1 MRVLAGQP
9 KRESPRVRKGVEPG
23 DDDGKGRGRQHL
35 VRLGGTLLQADQGVA
50 ECSQGLGQGGQVA
63 GAVVSGYDT
72 YGNLTTNPEAGT
84 TAGVLDPAGQTI
96 PLLDL
101 RDVVRLQ
108 APRVEGADR
117 EIVVIERGDRQ
128 AGLVVDQLVGQDD
141 IVVKPFDAAR
151 DALGCFSGATILPDG
166 APALI
171 MDLGSLL

>member
-1 MRVLAGQP
+1 
-9 KRESPRVRKGVEPG
+9 
-23 DDDGKGRGRQHL
+23 L
-35 VRLGGTLLQADQGVA
+35 VR
-50 ECSQGLGQGGQVA
+50 QVN
-63 GAVVSGYDT
+63 GRDM
-72 YGNLTTNPEAGT
+72 L
-84 TAGVLDPAGQTI
+84 VLRDETM

-101 RDVVRLQ
+101 RDVVRLD
-108 APRVEGADR
+108 APREEGADR